1 MKVRKIMIKEKLEKF
16 IGIQEKES
24 KEMREDG
31 LLAGDEYDLGY
42 ARGIQ
47 RTINELKNILKKE
60 S

>member
-1 MKVRKIMIKEKLEKF
+1 MIKEKLEKF